1 METLPKKW
9 LIATNGTKYANES
22 ALYAAQLYRSL
33 IEKPEVTILH
43 VVEDAEEINSDKTKN
58 ILAEVRKLFPETDSD
73 NEHISTLVSF
83 GEASDVILETAENF
97 GSEHLFI
104 GGADFKWKVK
114 DLISGGISNYVL
126 HRFSGTITIV
136 K

>member
-1 METLPKKW
+1 MENLPKKW

-22 ALYAAQLYRSL
+22 ALYAAKLYRNL
-33 IEKPEVTILH
+33 NEKPEVTILH

-58 ILAEVRKLFPETDSD
+58 ILAEVRKLFPVSD
-73 NEHISTLVSF
+73 ADNKNISTLVSF

-114 DLISGGISNYVL
+114 NLNNGGISNYIL